1 MRNKVPKTEASTE
14 DSQIKQNLY
23 QDKGFIPRPGITM
36 EMIEN
41 NGLWQIPYWNP
52 WKCQR
57 LGVSGEQAE
66 TT

>member
-1 MRNKVPKTEASTE
+1 MGNKVPKTEAST
-14 DSQIKQNLY
+14 DDTQIKQTLY
-23 QDKGFIPRPGITM
+23 QDKGFIPHPGITK

-41 NGLWQIPYWNP
+41 NGLLQISHWNP
-52 WKCQR
+52 WRCQR

>member
-1 MRNKVPKTEASTE
+1 MGNKVPKTEASTE

-23 QDKGFIPRPGITM
+23 QDKGFIPRPGITK

-52 WKCQR
+52 
-57 LGVSGEQAE
+57 
-66 TT
+66 